1 MPSTP
6 ETNLSANPDPLP
18 KGERELGRA
27 IVIMGVS
34 GCGKSTIAAAVC
46 QRAGAHLIEGD
57 TFHPPENVRKM
68 SAGIPLTDADRQGWL
83 ERLAQETLD
92 QLHLSQ
98 RVVLTCSA
106 LKRRYRDTLRNTVP
120 DLGFVFLALTPEQ
133 AAQRVARRRNH
144 FMPASLIES
153 QFRDL
158 EPPTGE
164 PLVLT
169 TTATQPV
176 DIIAN
181 EVTAWWQGAHRRLG

>member
-1 MPSTP
+1 M
-6 ETNLSANPDPLP
+6 
-18 KGERELGRA
+18 RA

-34 GCGKSTIAAAVC
+34 GCGKSTVAAAVC
-46 QRAGAHLIEGD
+46 QRNGAYLIEGD
-57 TFHPPENVRKM
+57 AFHPPENVRKM
-68 SAGIPLTDADRQGWL
+68 SAGIPLNDADRQGWL

-92 QLHLSQ
+92 QLKLSQ

-106 LKRRYRDTLRNTVP
+106 LKRRYRDSLRNVVP

-133 AAQRVARRRNH
+133 AAQRVAHRRGH

-169 TTATQPV
+169 IDATQTV
-176 DIIAN
+176 DAIATDI
-181 EVTAWWQGAHRRLG
+181 TAWWQQT

>member
-1 MPSTP
+1 M
-6 ETNLSANPDPLP
+6 
-18 KGERELGRA
+18 RA

-34 GCGKSTIAAAVC
+34 GCGKSTVAAAVC
-46 QRAGAHLIEGD
+46 QRSGAYLIEGD
-57 TFHPPENVRKM
+57 AFHPPENVRKM
-68 SAGIPLTDADRQGWL
+68 SAGIPLNDADRQGWL

-92 QLHLSQ
+92 QLQLSQ

-133 AAQRVARRRNH
+133 AAQRVAHRRGH

-169 TTATQPV
+169 IDATQTV
-176 DIIAN
+176 DAIATDI
-181 EVTAWWQGAHRRLG
+181 TAWWQQT

>member
-1 MPSTP
+1 M
-6 ETNLSANPDPLP
+6 
-18 KGERELGRA
+18 RA

-34 GCGKSTIAAAVC
+34 GCGKSTVAAAVC
-46 QRAGAHLIEGD
+46 QRSGAYLIEGD
-57 TFHPPENVRKM
+57 AFHPPENVRKM
-68 SAGIPLTDADRQGWL
+68 SAGIPLNDADRQGWL

-92 QLHLSQ
+92 QLQLSQ

-106 LKRRYRDTLRNTVP
+106 LKRRYRDSLRNVVP

-133 AAQRVARRRNH
+133 AAQRVAHRRGH

-169 TTATQPV
+169 IDATQTV
-176 DIIAN
+176 DAIATDI
-181 EVTAWWQGAHRRLG
+181 TAWWQQT

>member
-1 MPSTP
+1 M
-6 ETNLSANPDPLP
+6 
-18 KGERELGRA
+18 RA

-34 GCGKSTIAAAVC
+34 GCGKSTVAAAVC
-46 QRAGAHLIEGD
+46 HRTGAQLIEGD

-68 SAGIPLTDADRQGWL
+68 SAGIPLNDADRQGWL

-92 QLHLSQ
+92 QLQLSQ

-106 LKRRYRDTLRNTVP
+106 LKRRYRDSLRNVVP

-133 AAQRVARRRNH
+133 AAQRVAHRRGH

-169 TTATQPV
+169 IDATQTV
-176 DIIAN
+176 DAIATDI
-181 EVTAWWQGAHRRLG
+181 TAWWQQT

>member
-1 MPSTP
+1 M
-6 ETNLSANPDPLP
+6 
-18 KGERELGRA
+18 RA

-34 GCGKSTIAAAVC
+34 GCGKSTVAAAVC
-46 QRAGAHLIEGD
+46 QRNGAYLIEGD
-57 TFHPPENVRKM
+57 AFHPPENVRKM
-68 SAGIPLTDADRQGWL
+68 SAGIPLNDADRQGWL

-92 QLHLSQ
+92 QLQLSQ

-106 LKRRYRDTLRNTVP
+106 LKRRYRDSLRNVVP

-133 AAQRVARRRNH
+133 AAQRVAHRRGH

-169 TTATQPV
+169 IDATQTV
-176 DIIAN
+176 DAIATDI
-181 EVTAWWQGAHRRLG
+181 TAWWQQT

>member
-1 MPSTP
+1 M
-6 ETNLSANPDPLP
+6 
-18 KGERELGRA
+18 RA

-46 QRAGAHLIEGD
+46 QRTGAQLIEGD
-57 TFHPPENVRKM
+57 AFHPPENVRKM
-68 SAGIPLTDADRQGWL
+68 SAGIPLNDADRQGWL

-92 QLHLSQ
+92 RLRLSQ

-106 LKRRYRDTLRNTVP
+106 LKRRYRDTLRSVVP

-133 AAQRVARRRNH
+133 AAQRVTHRRDH

-169 TTATQPV
+169 IDATRTV
-176 DIIAN
+176 DAIATDI
-181 EVTAWWQGAHRRLG
+181 TAWWHRT

>member
-1 MPSTP
+1 MRT
-6 ETNLSANPDPLP
+6 
-18 KGERELGRA
+18 

-46 QRAGAHLIEGD
+46 QRTGAYLIEGD
-57 TFHPPENVRKM
+57 AFHPPENVRKM
-68 SAGIPLTDADRQGWL
+68 SAGMPLDDADRQGWL

-92 QLHLSQ
+92 QLQLSQ

-106 LKRRYRDTLRNTVP
+106 LKRRYRDTLRSVVP

-133 AAQRVARRRNH
+133 AAQRVSHRRDH

-169 TTATQPV
+169 TDATQPV
-176 DIIAN
+176 DVIA
-181 EVTAWWQGAHRRLG
+181 EKVIAWGCSVGWVSAA

>member
-1 MPSTP
+1 M
-6 ETNLSANPDPLP
+6 
-18 KGERELGRA
+18 RA

-46 QRAGAHLIEGD
+46 QRTGAHLIEGD
-57 TFHPPENVRKM
+57 AFHPPENVRKM
-68 SAGIPLTDADRQGWL
+68 SAGMPLNDADRQGWL

-92 QLHLSQ
+92 QLQLSQ
-98 RVVLTCSA
+98 RVALTCSA
-106 LKRRYRDTLRNTVP
+106 LKRRYRDSLRSVVP

-133 AAQRVARRRNH
+133 AAQRVAHRRDH

-169 TTATQPV
+169 TDATQPV
-176 DIIAN
+176 DVIAEN
-181 EVTAWWQGAHRRLG
+181 VIAWGCTVGWVSAA

>member
-1 MPSTP
+1 M
-6 ETNLSANPDPLP
+6 
-18 KGERELGRA
+18 RA

-46 QRAGAHLIEGD
+46 QRTGAQLIEGD
-57 TFHPPENVRKM
+57 AFHPPENVRKM
-68 SAGIPLTDADRQGWL
+68 SAGVPLDDADRQSWL
-83 ERLAQETLD
+83 ERLAQETVD
-92 QLHLSQ
+92 QLQLSQ

-106 LKRRYRDTLRNTVP
+106 LKRCYRDTLRSAVP

-133 AAQRVARRRNH
+133 AAQRVMHRRDH

-169 TTATQPV
+169 VDATQTV
-176 DIIAN
+176 DAIATDI
-181 EVTAWWQGAHRRLG
+181 TAWWQQA